1 MDEKKIYS
9 TNING
14 LKIKTRVIIQ
24 ILKSLTQTRCV
35 LWLFNYLTLS
45 SIFYCYLIY
54 CLITTNDLNIEVRAQ
69 IQMPKIFI

>member
-45 SIFYCYLIY
+45 SISYCYLIY
-54 CLITTNDLNIEVRAQ
+54 CLIITNDLNIEVRAQ